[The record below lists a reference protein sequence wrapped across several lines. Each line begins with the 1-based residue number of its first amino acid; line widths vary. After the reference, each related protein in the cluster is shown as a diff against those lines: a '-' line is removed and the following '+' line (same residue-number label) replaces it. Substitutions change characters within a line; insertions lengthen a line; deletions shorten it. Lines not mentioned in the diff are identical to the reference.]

1 MKTLRTFFTLAS
13 PFWRDRRQW
22 LAWVMLLSVI
32 GMGLMLVQINVLIN
46 TWSKT
51 FYDTLAEFDTQGV
64 IALMCEYALYIGA
77 YVLVYVYLDWLRKA
91 LELRWRRALTASV
104 IERWFSGQAF
114 YRMGLGAEPD
124 NPDQR
129 IAEDVDLMVK
139 RSIELLVSFIANLA
153 QVGAFLTI
161 LWNLSGVQTFELA
174 GHRFTIEGYLVW
186 IVVIY
191 SVVGTLITHLIG
203 RPLQTLNYERQRHE
217 ANFRADL
224 LRKRDNAEQI
234 ALYRGEAVESRKLS
248 GLFEAIGD
256 NWHQLMNR
264 QRNLSLF
271 TVSYNRVSLIIPV
284 FAALPLFL
292 AKTITLGGLMQI
304 RNAFNSVHGSLS
316 WFINVYQRLIEWSAT
331 VERLGQF
338 TEAIDANHASEAEV
352 PVGKFL
358 SLQNLQV
365 LLPNGETLLGPL
377 DIRIESGEWLR
388 IDAASGLG
396 KSTLLRTLHGLWP
409 FYLGQWQLPV
419 GSSLLLPQKPYLAS
433 VTLRELLAYPALQM
447 PTDQRL
453 GVVLKQVGLARFAEQ
468 LGEQREW
475 SRELSGGEQQR
486 LGIARAL
493 LYRPQTLYL
502 DEATSQ
508 LDSTSAI
515 AMLTLLKRELADSTV
530 IGISHQPDVAKLFER
545 RLELN
550 RGETVR
556 A

>member
-1 MKTLRTFFTLAS
+1 MKTLRTFFVLAS

-22 LAWVMLLSVI
+22 LEWVMLLSVI
-32 GMGLMLVQINVLIN
+32 G
-46 TWSKT
+46 
-51 FYDTLAEFDTQGV
+51 
-64 IALMCEYALYIGA
+64 
-77 YVLVYVYLDWLRKA
+77 
-91 LELRWRRALTASV
+91 
-104 IERWFSGQAF
+104 
-114 YRMGLGAEPD
+114 MGLGAEPD

-139 RSIELLVSFIANLA
+139 RSIDLLVSFIANLA
-153 QVGAFLTI
+153 QVGAFLMI
-161 LWNLSGVQTFELA
+161 LWNLSGVQTFEVA
-174 GHRFTIEGYLVW
+174 GHSFTIEGYLVW

-191 SVVGTLITHLIG
+191 SVVGTLITHAIG
-203 RPLQTLNYERQRHE
+203 RPLQSLNYERQRHE

-256 NWHQLMNR
+256 NWHQLMNK

-304 RNAFNSVHGSLS
+304 RNAFNAVHGSLS

-338 TEAIDANHASEAEV
+338 ADSIDANHTSQREA
-352 PVGKFL
+352 PVGKTL
-358 SLQNLQV
+358 SLQNLHV
-365 LLPNGETLLGPL
+365 LLPNGDALLGP
-377 DIRIESGEWLR
+377 INTRVNHGEWLR

-409 FYLGQWQLPV
+409 FYVGQWRLPE
-419 GSSLLLPQKPYLAS
+419 GSSLLLPQRPYLAS
-433 VTLRELLAYPALQM
+433 VTLRELLAYPALEV
-447 PTDQRL
+447 PPDQRL
-453 GVVLKQVGLARFAEQ
+453 GVVLKQVGLARLSQ
-468 LGEQREW
+468 RLGEQREW

-508 LDSTSAI
+508 LDSHSAI
-515 AMLTLLKRELADSTV
+515 ALLTLLKRELPDSTV
-530 IGISHQPDVAKLFER
+530 IGISHQADVAKLFER
-545 RLELN
+545 TLELN
-550 RGETVR
+550 RAEAVL

>member
-1 MKTLRTFFTLAS
+1 MKTLRTFFALAS
-13 PFWRDRRQW
+13 PYWRDRRQW
-22 LAWVMLLSVI
+22 LEWVMLLSVI

-64 IALMCEYALYIGA
+64 IALMGEYALYIGA

-91 LELRWRRALTASV
+91 LELRWRRALTASI
-104 IERWFSGQAF
+104 IERWLSGQAF
-114 YRMGLGAEPD
+114 YRMGLGNEPD

-161 LWNLSGVQTFELA
+161 LWNLSGTQTFDIA
-174 GHRFTIEGYLVW
+174 GRSFTIEGYLVW
-186 IVVIY
+186 IVVVY

-203 RPLQTLNYERQRHE
+203 RPLQGLNYERQRHE

-256 NWHQLMNR
+256 NWHQLMNK

-338 TEAIDANHASEAEV
+338 VEAIEANRTTEREA
-352 PVGKFL
+352 PVGETL
-358 SLQNLQV
+358 SLQNLHV
-365 LLPNGETLLGPL
+365 LLPNGDTLLGPL
-377 DIRIESGEWLR
+377 DTQVNCGEWLR

-409 FYLGQWQLPV
+409 FYTGRWQLPD
-419 GSSLLLPQKPYLAS
+419 GSSLLLPQRPYLAS
-433 VTLRELLAYPALQM
+433 VTLRELLAYPALKT
-447 PTDQRL
+447 PHDQHL
-453 GVVLKQVGLARFAEQ
+453 NVVLKQVGLARLGQQ

-508 LDSTSAI
+508 LDSQSAL
-515 AMLTLLKRELADSTV
+515 ALLTLLKRELPDSTV
-530 IGISHQPDVAKLFER
+530 IGISHQQEVAKLFDR
-545 RLELN
+545 KLELN
-550 RGETVR
+550 RAEAVL

>member
-1 MKTLRTFFTLAS
+1 MKTLRTFLALAS
-13 PFWRDRRQW
+13 PYWRDRKQW
-22 LAWVMLLSVI
+22 LEWVMLLSVI
-32 GMGLMLVQINVLIN
+32 AMGLMLVQINVLIN

-64 IALMCEYALYIGA
+64 IALMGEYALYIGA

-114 YRMGLGAEPD
+114 YRIGLGAEPD

-161 LWNLSGVQTFELA
+161 LWNLSGTQTFDIA
-174 GHRFTIEGYLVW
+174 GHSFTIEGYLVW
-186 IVVIY
+186 IVVVY
-191 SVVGTLITHLIG
+191 SVAGTLITHLIG
-203 RPLQTLNYERQRHE
+203 RPLQSLNYERQRHE

-256 NWHQLMNR
+256 NWHQLMDK

-338 TEAIDANHASEAEV
+338 VEAIEASRTSEHDA
-352 PVGKFL
+352 PVGKTL
-358 SLQNLQV
+358 SLQNLHV
-365 LLPNGETLLGPL
+365 LLPNGDALLGPL
-377 DIRIESGEWLR
+377 DTQVNSGEWLR

-409 FYLGQWQLPV
+409 FYTGRWQLPD
-419 GSSLLLPQKPYLAS
+419 GSSLLLPQRPYLAS
-433 VTLRELLAYPALQM
+433 VTLRELLAYPALEM
-447 PTDQRL
+447 PHDHRL
-453 GVVLKQVGLARFAEQ
+453 DGVLKQVGLARLGQQ
-468 LGEQREW
+468 LDEQREW

-508 LDSTSAI
+508 LDSQSAV
-515 AMLTLLKRELADSTV
+515 ALLTLLKRELPESTV
-530 IGISHQPDVAKLFER
+530 IGISHQQEVAKLFDR
-545 RLELN
+545 KLELN
-550 RGETVR
+550 RVEAVL